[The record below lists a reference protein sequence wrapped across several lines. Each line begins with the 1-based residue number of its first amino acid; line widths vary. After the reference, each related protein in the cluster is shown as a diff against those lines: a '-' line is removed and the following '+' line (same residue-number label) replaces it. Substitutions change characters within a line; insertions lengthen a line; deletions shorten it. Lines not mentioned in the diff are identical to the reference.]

1 MQIYL
6 AVTPDT
12 EQQAASCGCTLS
24 HVAYRIGP
32 DSTLLRQNLLLQT
45 KGGLLSV
52 SDRNAPPT
60 PDTNTLCAAVLRE
73 CCRRCYEGVVL
84 DFEEPPRQDRMKF
97 AEQLGQLLSKRQR
110 TLYVPESYAQAAPE
124 AMVLV
129 GTAVSGGTLRQ
140 HLEEAAAQYG
150 RRLALDSERVRMDF
164 RLPACTGIGTP
175 LTTEELTELL
185 KQTGAPTFFS
195 PDLCARYFTYQRQ
208 GETHFV
214 LFDDANTLWHKI
226 RLGAEVGASAAFF
239 MWPEIHDI
247 ADQLFSQTKR
257 SSSAL

>member
-6 AVTPDT
+6 AVTPDM
-12 EQQAASCGCTLS
+12 EQQAASCGCALS

-52 SDRNAPPT
+52 SDRNTPPI
-60 PDTNTLCAAVLRE
+60 PDVNTLCAAVLRE
-73 CCRRCYEGVVL
+73 CSRRSYEGVVL
-84 DFEEPPRQDRMKF
+84 DFEEPPRQDRLKF
-97 AEQLGQLLSKRQR
+97 AEQLGQLLPKRQR
-110 TLYVPESYAQAAPE
+110 TLYVPESYAHATPT

-150 RRLALDSERVRMDF
+150 RRLALDTERVRMDF
-164 RLPACTGIGTP
+164 HLPAHTGIGTP
-175 LTTEELTELL
+175 LSGEDLAELM
-185 KQTGAPTFFS
+185 KQSGSPSFFS

-208 GETHFV
+208 GATHFV
-214 LFDDANTLWHKI
+214 LFDDANTLRRKI
-226 RLGAEVGASAAFF
+226 RLGAEIGASAAFF
-239 MWPEIHDI
+239 MWPEI
-247 ADQLFSQTKR
+247 ADLASTLFPLK
-257 SSSAL
+257 

>member
-6 AVTPDT
+6 AVTPDM

-52 SDRNAPPT
+52 SDRNTPPIT
-60 PDTNTLCAAVLRE
+60 DTNVLCAAVLRE
-73 CCRRCYEGVVL
+73 CGRRSYEGVVL
-84 DFEEPPRQDRMKF
+84 DFEEPPRQDRLKF
-97 AEQLGQLLSKRQR
+97 AELLGQLLPKQQR
-110 TLYVPESYAQAAPE
+110 TLYVPESYAQATPA

-129 GTAVSGGTLRQ
+129 GTAVSGGTFRQ

-150 RRLALDSERVRMDF
+150 RRLALDAERVRMDF
-164 RLPACTGIGTP
+164 RLPARTGTGTP
-175 LTTEELTELL
+175 LTGEDLAELM
-185 KQTGAPTFFS
+185 KHSGSPSFFS

-208 GETHFV
+208 GTTHFV
-214 LFDDANTLWHKI
+214 LFDDANTLRRKI
-226 RLGAEVGASAAFF
+226 RLGAELGASAAFF
-239 MWPEIHDI
+239 MWPEISDL
-247 ADQLFSQTKR
+247 ADGLFP
-257 SSSAL
+257 L